1 MCMQDYMKIMEV
13 NHQLQRRLCVCVCV
27 CVSGIPYIMSCHKNS
42 NKVLFDLV
50 GTFFGL
56 HYEKSV

>member
-1 MCMQDYMKIMEV
+1 MHAGLHEDYGSKPPTTEEI
-13 NHQLQRRLCVCVCV
+13 VCV

-50 GTFFGL
+50 GTFFVL
-56 HYEKSV
+56 HYENSV